1 MIFTRLYLDNFVQ
14 VIKVSLVYF
23 SQKIGSPHRDSP
35 VPALLS
41 AAASSAVVTAT
52 AVTAAIV
59 VTAAAAAR
67 E

>member
-1 MIFTRLYLDNFVQ
+1 M
-14 VIKVSLVYF
+14 IKVSLVYF
-23 SQKIGSPHRDSP
+23 SQKNKESPQGLP
-35 VPALLS
+35 VLALLS

-52 AVTAAIV
+52 AVTTAIV

>member
-1 MIFTRLYLDNFVQ
+1 MIFTRLYLDNFAQ

-23 SQKIGSPHRDSP
+23 SQKNKQSPQGLP
-35 VPALLS
+35 VLALLS

-52 AVTAAIV
+52 AVTTAIV